1 MADFDLAQLQEMK
14 KWADFGK
21 AVIELAKNHGFVP
34 KRQLVKVRTVEKI
47 KVVTRRPR
55 RTKAEM
61 AAAAAAPQ
69 QLSLPVAEGDAPSAL
84 DSLMK

>member
-1 MADFDLAQLQEMK
+1 MADFDLGQLQEMK

-21 AVIELAKNHGFVP
+21 AVIELAKTHGFVP

-55 RTKAEM
+55 RTRAEI
-61 AAAAAAPQ
+61 AADNAQ
-69 QLSLPVAEGDAPSAL
+69 MSLPTTTVAAPSAL
-84 DSLMK
+84 DELVK